1 MNIFILLWMFFN
13 HIFDDFFLQGCLSS
27 LKQKTWWEAQN
38 NYKDLYKNDYKMAL
52 FMHSFSWSFLMMLPI
67 FYFNCFNLN
76 GLMLIFF
83 IINII
88 IHYITDDTK
97 ANKLKINLV
106 TDQFI
111 HIIQIIVSW
120 IIFIVI

>member
-76 GLMLIFF
+76 GLMLISF

-111 HIIQIIVSW
+111 HIIQIIASW

>member
-76 GLMLIFF
+76 GLMLISF

>member
-13 HIFDDFFLQGCLSS
+13 HVFDDFFLQGCLSS